1 MALIPAK
8 AGTQG
13 AGRRPYI
20 RLIEERNPQWLD
32 RHEAVNQWPVSW
44 VPAFAGM
51 SAFCKFQQKI

>member
-1 MALIPAK
+1 
-8 AGTQG
+8 
-13 AGRRPYI
+13 
-20 RLIEERNPQWLD
+20 LIEERNPQWLD